1 MGNGNENH
9 KKLKNELQSKLL
21 SKGAKIKI
29 NLVIFEKSIEF
40 ERFTVKKQKGVF
52 YQSYGINYET
62 IRRENAYF

>member
-52 YQSYGINYET
+52 YQSYGIDYEA
-62 IRRENAYF
+62 IEKEKGYF